1 MPRSRVLALTA
12 LALFAF
18 AGNSLLCR
26 IALRDTRI
34 DPGSFTA
41 WRLVSGAL
49 ALWLIVRWRGEARD
63 RSNDSWLS
71 ALALFGYAI
80 CFSFAYV
87 ELSAG
92 TGALLLFGAVQA
104 TMIGYG
110 LWQGERMSARQL
122 LGLALAVAGLIG
134 LLLPGLTAPP
144 FGASALMLAAGVA
157 WGVYSVRGR
166 RAGRPLPTTAW
177 NFVRTVP
184 LALSTAVAAL
194 IMSSLSPDTAGIAC
208 ALASGIVTSA
218 LGYAVWYTALPGLS
232 ATQAASVQLSV
243 PIIAAIGGILFLGE
257 HSSLR
262 LLLAAVAILGGIGL
276 LIGAR
281 HLR

>member
-1 MPRSRVLALTA
+1 MPRARVLALTM
-12 LALFAF
+12 LALLAF

-26 IALRDTRI
+26 VALRETRI
-34 DPGSFTA
+34 DPGTFTA
-41 WRLVSGAL
+41 VRLVSGAL
-49 ALWLIVRWRGEARD
+49 ALWLIVRWRGETRD
-63 RSNDSWLS
+63 GSDGSWLS
-71 ALALFGYAI
+71 AAALFAYAI

-110 LWQGERMSARQL
+110 LWQGERMSAVQL

-144 FGASALMLAAGVA
+144 LGASALMLAAGMA
-157 WGVYSVRGR
+157 WGVYSLRGR

-184 LALSTAVAAL
+184 LALFTAVAAL
-194 IMSSLSPDTAGIAC
+194 ASSSLSLDAAGIAC
-208 ALASGIVTSA
+208 ALASGVVTSA
-218 LGYAVWYTALPGLS
+218 LGYAVWYTALPALS

-243 PIIAAIGGILFLGE
+243 PIIAAITGIVFLGE
-257 HSSLR
+257 HASLR

-276 LIGAR
+276 LIGAK